1 MKLGEKF
8 MIFVI
13 LTQIGLKVQSKRSE
27 VLDEDVMN
35 RIQAKAKL
43 ITEKE
48 GFKVETLPIVSS
60 HKRNV
65 PHCQGQRWPWDWEKS
80 RAVKTT
86 NVFLFY
92 YKLQKYN
99 FG

>member
-1 MKLGEKF
+1 

-27 VLDEDVMN
+27 VLDDDVMN

-65 PHCQGQRWPWDWEKS
+65 PHCQGQSWSWEWEI
-80 RAVKTT
+80 RRVVITT
-86 NVFLFY
+86 KVQIWL
-92 YKLQKYN
+92 
-99 FG
+99 

>member
-1 MKLGEKF
+1 MKSEREKSCQLIMVKLGEKF

-13 LTQIGLKVQSKRSE
+13 LTHIGLKVQSKRSE

-48 GFKVETLPIVSS
+48 GFKAEVNDTKEEVRRL
-60 HKRNV
+60 K
-65 PHCQGQRWPWDWEKS
+65 C
-80 RAVKTT
+80 
-86 NVFLFY
+86 
-92 YKLQKYN
+92 
-99 FG
+99 

>member
-1 MKLGEKF
+1 

-13 LTQIGLKVQSKRSE
+13 LTHIGHTLQSKRSE

-35 RIQAKAKL
+35 RIQAKAKM

-65 PHCQGQRWPWDWEKS
+65 PHCQGQRWSWDWEKS

-86 NVFLFY
+86 NVIYFITNY
-92 YKLQKYN
+92 
-99 FG
+99 